1 VTAAEY
7 VTEISVPVFGDGGIQ
22 RLCSHMRDPEPLP
35 EPEPEADSPEPGT
48 RRIWTYHDVQ
58 CQVPNP
64 RPGPDLDGY
73 PECGWI
79 NQHAGDHD
87 YRRHAAE
94 GFIRPREP
102 ELEPEA
108 GL

>member
-1 VTAAEY
+1 
-7 VTEISVPVFGDGGIQ
+7 
-22 RLCSHMRDPEPLP
+22 
-35 EPEPEADSPEPGT
+35 
-48 RRIWTYHDVQ
+48 
-58 CQVPNP
+58 VPNP

-79 NQHAGDHD
+79 NRHAGDHD

-102 ELEPEA
+102 EPEPEA
-108 GL
+108 EL